1 VPSFARTYQVHD
13 LVWFEAHATMESAIA
28 REKAIKSH
36 ERVWKLRLIEGANP
50 EWRDLYSDV
59 C

>member
-1 VPSFARTYQVHD
+1 
-13 LVWFEAHATMESAIA
+13 MESAIA

-50 EWRDLYSDV
+50 EWRDLYSEV